1 MPPFIFFTFF
11 PGEKHFVTGLHLV
24 EEGRVGGNR
33 AEKLKEG
40 FREAK
45 QKIYKI
51 KVYYF
56 ERFDG
61 YDKLVQAVLD
71 AGVQL
76 RGRPPCKD

>member
-45 QKIYKI
+45 QKL
-51 KVYYF
+51 YF
-56 ERFDG
+56 IFNVFSST
-61 YDKLVQAVLD
+61 DKMLTIRHWL
-71 AGVQL
+71 
-76 RGRPPCKD
+76 